1 MWQRGMNWAA
11 TSFVG
16 VFGFLWLGVVVFAA
30 VDVSAW
36 SRLGQGGFSTFLM
49 GWACY
54 KASVLLR
61 RAEAGFTPRHRRVRT

>member
-1 MWQRGMNWAA
+1 M
-11 TSFVG
+11 
-16 VFGFLWLGVVVFAA
+16 VFAA